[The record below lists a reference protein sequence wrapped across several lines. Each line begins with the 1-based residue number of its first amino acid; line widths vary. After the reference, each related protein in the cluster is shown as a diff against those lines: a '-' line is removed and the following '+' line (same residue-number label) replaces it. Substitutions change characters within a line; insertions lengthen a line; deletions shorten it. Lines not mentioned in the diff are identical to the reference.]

1 MFKLK
6 KEDAVVA
13 ISVIATTGL
22 IALGM
27 ILGYKKSKDDEKK
40 AEQEEKE
47 LEEYKKG
54 LEDSLVG
61 GAKDITEV
69 LFNASLR
76 NDNFE
81 TANIKSN
88 ALDVLVPLWRKFAG
102 TRSKE
107 TAEYRFSI
115 LSRAIETFKSDKISA
130 LGYLDYLTN
139 VQVNNQKL
147 AKESAEKAERR
158 REIDR
163 DRQLERDNQREIT
176 KRFTSIANT
185 LVNAAR
191 ELRLQKDNKKE

>member
-40 AEQEEKE
+40 AEQEKKE

-69 LFNASLR
+69 LFDASLR

-88 ALDVLVPLWRKFAG
+88 ALDVLVPLWRKFDS
-102 TRSKE
+102 TRNKE

-115 LSRAIETFKSDKISA
+115 LSRAIETFKGDKISA

-139 VQVNNQKL
+139 VQVHNQQVS
-147 AKESAEKAERR
+147 KESAERAERR
-158 REIDR
+158 READKI
-163 DRQLERDNQREIT
+163 RQFERDSQKEVT